1 MGYPRTAYLY
11 PNGDT
16 PGSWTGLENYQPR
29 VFAVTPQNAGGTLY
43 TSIAE
48 FGRVVLR
55 SDPAHP
61 DAAGAALIAEAL
73 A

>member
-1 MGYPRTAYLY
+1 M
-11 PNGDT
+11 
-16 PGSWTGLENYQPR
+16 
-29 VFAVTPQNAGGTLY
+29 TPQNAGGTLY

-73 A
+73 AQTIRSQPSWSTFLAAVGGGLTTTAGRPR